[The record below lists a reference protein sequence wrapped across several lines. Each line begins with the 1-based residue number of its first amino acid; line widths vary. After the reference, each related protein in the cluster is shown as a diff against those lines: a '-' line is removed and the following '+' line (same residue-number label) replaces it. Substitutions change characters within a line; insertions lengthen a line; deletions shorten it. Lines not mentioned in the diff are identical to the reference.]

1 VRPRLPS
8 LRPFSVGTGLF
19 AGVCAGLLAHHLA
32 PGITIP
38 DVGLAPAVG
47 FLTLLGV
54 WVALEQVP
62 AVVDRLLLGRGH
74 YALGVLA
81 LCPALAVLLVDAT
94 DVAAR
99 SEGARLQAV
108 AVTLVG
114 LLATAAATSQRA
126 RLLCERETVELVVE
140 AVETQ
145 WRRLAVTAA
154 SFVVCYAGFAAVYP
168 AVFSVASFVGGALGL
183 GIGSLV
189 VGEQR
194 VDLTVLDRG
203 LLVGGSGRLGAS
215 RVPWSRVRHVTVDG
229 DTLTVSRGLPWPLVY
244 RVDLGEVE
252 DRATVVEAL
261 RSRVD
266 GR

>member
-1 VRPRLPS
+1 MPS
-8 LRPFSVGTGLF
+8 IRPFSVGTGLF
-19 AGVCAGLLAHHLA
+19 VGVAAGIVAHRLA
-32 PGITIP
+32 PGGSVP
-38 DVGLAPAVG
+38 GGDVGLAPAVG

-54 WVALEQVP
+54 WLALEQVP
-62 AVVDRLLLGRGH
+62 DVVDRLLLGRGH

-94 DVAAR
+94 DVAAL
-99 SEGARLQAV
+99 SEGARLRAV

-126 RLLCERETVELVVE
+126 RLLREREAVELVVE

-145 WRRLAVTAA
+145 WRRLAVTTAT
-154 SFVVCYAGFAAVYP
+154 FLGFYTGLAAVYP
-168 AVFSVASFVGGALGL
+168 RTVSLATFVGVAFGL

-215 RVPWSRVRHVTVDG
+215 LVPWSRVRRVTVEG

-244 RVDLGEVE
+244 RVDLNEVA
-252 DRATVVEAL
+252 DRVAVVETL
-261 RSRVD
+261 QSRVD
-266 GR
+266 GG